1 MKKLPKGKRYT
12 LSRPYRQLAYQLNKA
27 YDEMQQ
33 YRINT
38 NATRTYAHMLE
49 QFYEKHDLKVANPHH
64 ITLQKEMS
72 YEQTQE
78 LGELVDMFANMAIES
93 DMFLVE
99 DIQKKVSPE
108 DWQALQNKVAKY
120 DWDAI
125 ETQISNQKFGVSL
138 ETGGDVD
145 YASTEVMNQVS
156 KWEVFEWDKYEKI
169 KEMYH
174 LGGVQDY
181 INFLDDMDA
190 MRTNNLLME
199 ILSSDQYA
207 EIISHPASRDYSAE
221 YINNKIIQE
230 YSKHGTVGKDLY
242 KTIIRQIKKGKSSK

>member
-12 LSRPYRQLAYQLNKA
+12 LSRPYRQLAYQLNQA
-27 YDEMQQ
+27 YDEMKQM
-33 YRINT
+33 RLTT

-49 QFYEKHDLKVANPHH
+49 EFYAKHDLKVANPHH

-72 YEQTQE
+72 LEQTQE

-99 DIQKKVSPE
+99 DIQKKISPE
-108 DWQALQNKVAKY
+108 DWQALLDRVSDIHYY
-120 DWDAI
+120 DGI
-125 ETQISNQKFGVSL
+125 
-138 ETGGDVD
+138 TGEEIDVD
-145 YASTEVMNQVS
+145 PMFKEYDRYISG
-156 KWEVFEWDKYEKI
+156 KWEKFEWDKYEKI

-181 INFLDDMDA
+181 INFIDDMDA
-190 MRTNNLLME
+190 MRANNLLME

-207 EIISHPASRDYSAE
+207 EIISHPASRDYSPE

>member
-33 YRINT
+33 YRIDT

-64 ITLQKEMS
+64 ITMQKEMS

-93 DMFLVE
+93 DMFLLE

-108 DWQALQNKVAKY
+108 DWQALQDKVS
-120 DWDAI
+120 DADY
-125 ETQISNQKFGVSL
+125 SNIKSKP
-138 ETGGDVD
+138 TASDVD
-145 YASTEVMNQVS
+145 YVSSDIMNQVA
-156 KWEVFEWDKYEKI
+156 KWQVFEWDKYEKI
-169 KEMYH
+169 KDMYH

-181 INFLDDMDA
+181 LNWIDDMQNLK
-190 MRTNNLLME
+190 TNSLLAE

-207 EIISHPASRDYSAE
+207 EIISHPASQKYSNE

-230 YSKHGTVGKDLY
+230 YSKHGATGKDLY
-242 KTIIRQIKKGKSSK
+242 RTIIRQIKKGRRA